1 MSLIDVLKKN
11 GQEHLIPQIGDMYV
25 KMLDDPA
32 GKHLDRQMSML
43 YSQHQRDLKLGLYSN
58 HVREDERFKELEKK
72 YFEGIRKAWADVRD
86 GSDERRRERMLVAL
100 QKFEDSADQGAFYVF
115 LKKSWIRSE
124 YLEDVV
130 V

>member
-1 MSLIDVLKKN
+1 VSLIDVLKKN
-11 GQEHLIPQIGDMYV
+11 GQDHLIPQIGDMYV

-32 GKHLDRQMSML
+32 GKHLDRQMDML
-43 YSQHQRDLKLGLYSN
+43 YSQHLDLDLGLYGN
-58 HVREDERFKELEKK
+58 HVREDERFKELERK

-86 GSDERRRERMLVAL
+86 GSDERRRERMLDAL
-100 QKFEDSADQGAFYVF
+100 QKFEDSAEQGSFYIF

-124 YLEDVV
+124 YLEGVV